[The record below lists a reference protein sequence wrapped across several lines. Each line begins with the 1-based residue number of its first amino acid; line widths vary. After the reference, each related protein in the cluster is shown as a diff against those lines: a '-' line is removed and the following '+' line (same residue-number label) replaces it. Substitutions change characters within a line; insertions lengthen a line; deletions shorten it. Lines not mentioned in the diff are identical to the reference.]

1 MKPIACV
8 MGTFP
13 TLTET
18 FVVGEILELR
28 RRGLPIALYAL
39 GRAGA
44 SMVQPEAVGLSGE
57 VRYAAPLWAPRLLA
71 ANARWLRREPWRYA
85 RALGLLVRRAWRNP
99 LHLLKTLYIFPK
111 AVELGEHMGRHGVG
125 HVHAHWATYP
135 TTAALVV
142 SEVTGLPYSFTAHAG
157 DVTLFRTLLAEKI
170 RRARFV
176 VTCTEDLR
184 TDLRGFLPLPAS
196 GKVHLNYHGV
206 ALERFA
212 YLERPG
218 SGTPTMVACG
228 ALYTRKGFADVIEA
242 CRILRDGGHDFRC
255 VIVGDGPQRAKL
267 AAQIE
272 ETGLGDRVTL
282 AGAVP
287 HSEMVRYYQQGDVF
301 VLPCLER
308 PVRIWDPEADLVKS
322 LEAWFEPS
330 GGVIRDGIPNVLAE
344 AMATGLPV
352 VTTPISGIL
361 ELVRDGSNGLLVPPG
376 EPAPLARALEQ
387 LLTDRTL
394 RRRLGRRA
402 AEDVRAHFDQRRHVA
417 SLVEIFECH
426 LGNGAGPSRPAAAL
440 AGRRG

>member
-1 MKPIACV
+1 MSPIACV

-39 GRAGA
+39 GRSGA
-44 SMVQPEAVGLSGE
+44 STVQPEAVRLSAE
-57 VRYAAPLWAPRLLA
+57 VRYATPLWAPRLLA

-85 RALGLLVRRAWRNP
+85 RTVALLVRRAWRNP

-111 AVELGEHMGRHGVG
+111 AVELGEHMARQGVG

-157 DVTLFRTLLAEKI
+157 DVTVFRTLLAEKV

-176 VTCTEDLR
+176 VTCTQDLCADLR
-184 TDLRGFLPLPAS
+184 SLLPWPAS

-212 YLERPG
+212 FRERPG
-218 SGTPTMVACG
+218 SGTPTIVACG
-228 ALYTRKGFADVIEA
+228 ALYTRKGFADVIQA

-255 VIVGDGPQRAKL
+255 VIVGDGPQRPAL

-272 ETGLGDRVTL
+272 GSDLRDRVTL
-282 AGAVP
+282 VGAVP
-287 HSEMVRYYQQGDVF
+287 HAEVVRYYQEGDVF
-301 VLPCLER
+301 VLPCRER
-308 PVRIWDPEADLVKS
+308 PLRIWDPEADLVKS
-322 LEAWFEPS
+322 LEAWLEPS

-352 VTTPISGIL
+352 VTTPISGIP

-376 EPAPLARALEQ
+376 EPAPLARALAQ
-387 LLTDRTL
+387 LLTDAAL

-402 AEDVRAHFDQRRHVA
+402 AEDVRARFDRRRHVA
-417 SLVEIFECH
+417 SLADLFEGQF
-426 LGNGAGPSRPAAAL
+426 GNGRGPSRPPAAM
-440 AGRRG
+440 AGQRG